1 MELFELCHRGT
12 SGSVQV
18 SQMLLELF
26 KSNENMLFNRNLP
39 RAIYIGMPIVTVIY
53 VLTNLAFF
61 AVIPADEM
69 KDNVAV
75 AVVSKLITL
84 SSQHAIKIL
93 I

>member
-1 MELFELCHRGT
+1 
-12 SGSVQV
+12 
-18 SQMLLELF
+18 MLLELF
-26 KSNENMLFNRNLP
+26 KSSENMFFNRNLP

-75 AVVSKLITL
+75 AVVSKLITF
-84 SSQHAIKIL
+84 SSQHAIKL
-93 I
+93 LK

>member
-1 MELFELCHRGT
+1 MF
-12 SGSVQV
+12 
-18 SQMLLELF
+18 
-26 KSNENMLFNRNLP
+26 FNRNLP

-75 AVVSKLITL
+75 AVVSKLITFS
-84 SSQHAIKIL
+84 SSQHAIKL
-93 I
+93 LK